1 MAEVTPIE
9 NGSQVQMKTSLRHA
23 QTLYSTKLKSH
34 YKSSRINQKSPS
46 SWTPSS
52 KHKEPSTEQNLCCD
66 KIALSLTQQKGQ
78 KQSSNNPEAKIKIIF
93 WKSLAVVQ
101 ATSSE
106 YGEENENEKHYYHFI

>member
-1 MAEVTPIE
+1 MNLKILAEVTPIE
-9 NGSQVQMKTSLRHA
+9 NGDQVQMKTSVRHA

-34 YKSSRINQKSPS
+34 YKTFGINQNS
-46 SWTPSS
+46 PSS
-52 KHKEPSTEQNLCCD
+52 KHKEPSTEQKLCCD
-66 KIALSLTQQKGQ
+66 KMASSLTQQKGQ

-106 YGEENENEKHYYHFI
+106 HGEENENGKHYY